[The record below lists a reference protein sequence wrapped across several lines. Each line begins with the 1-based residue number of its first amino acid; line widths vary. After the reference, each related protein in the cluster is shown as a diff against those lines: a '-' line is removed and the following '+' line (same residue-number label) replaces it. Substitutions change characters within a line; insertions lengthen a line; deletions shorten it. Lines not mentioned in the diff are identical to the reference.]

1 MDTRLQIAV
10 QKSGRLT
17 DHSLDLLT
25 KCGLKYTRS
34 RNQLM
39 YFGENMPIDVL
50 LVRDDDI
57 PELVSEGTC
66 DLGIS
71 GQNVTAEKR
80 FADPGAF
87 LAKELMSLDFGHC
100 RLMTAGPEDMEYKQV
115 EQLEGSR
122 IATSYPNILQAY
134 LTDNAV
140 DAEVVSLGKSDFIC
154 DLVSSGAT
162 LAANKLQAWD
172 TVFDSE
178 AALLTNQLTRSEQ
191 SQALLDKL
199 VQRISGV
206 LQVKESKYIMFS
218 NYPADRRV

>member
-134 LTDNAV
+134 LTWLLCRV
-140 DAEVVSLGKSDFIC
+140 PSRSLLV
-154 DLVSSGAT
+154 LVSRILSAIWF
-162 LAANKLQAWD
+162 QAVRHSLRINCRRGIQFL
-172 TVFDSE
+172 TVKQPS
-178 AALLTNQLTRSEQ
+178 
-191 SQALLDKL
+191 
-199 VQRISGV
+199 
-206 LQVKESKYIMFS
+206 
-218 NYPADRRV
+218 